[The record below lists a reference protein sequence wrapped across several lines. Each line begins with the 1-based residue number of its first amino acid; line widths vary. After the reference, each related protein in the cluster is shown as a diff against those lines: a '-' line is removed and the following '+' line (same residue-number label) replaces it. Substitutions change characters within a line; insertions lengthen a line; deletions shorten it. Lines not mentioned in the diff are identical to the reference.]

1 MSDDPYTIQ
10 PGRTREPPTTLFG
23 RLRYLGPGIIV
34 SGSIVGSGE
43 ILLTAGLGAVAGF
56 TLLWFVL
63 FSCWI
68 KSLVQAEL
76 ARYVVTTGDTYLR
89 TLNRMPGRTAARVEP
104 LRWSQPWRW
113 WRPKVEVAWP
123 IWFGLLGFVPGLV
136 TSGGIIGGAGQAL
149 GLLLDGVPFV
159 PEVDGKAATGIAAI
173 LVMLLLWTGRY
184 GRIERILVVMVMSFT
199 FTTIVCAALMQT
211 TEFQVNADDIVAGF
225 QFDFPL
231 EFLFLAVGMYGATGV
246 ASGEIAGYTYWCVE
260 KGYPSFIGGD
270 REDPRWVTRAK
281 GWIRVVQV
289 DVLVTL
295 VILTFAT
302 LSFYFLGAG
311 VLHSQGL
318 EPARGET
325 VAILANMFTL
335 TLGDWSTMLFIFGA
349 FFILFSTVLSGLGA
363 GSRSFPDLLVTFGFF
378 PRQNLATRLKWTR
391 GYIIGMPI
399 LSFLLYMFIER
410 PIAMVIV
417 GATFGAF
424 MLPIQA
430 IVTLYMQ
437 RKRMDPRVQPKKWV
451 TWCIVGVFLAMA
463 TLCAFYIYGIYLDN
477 FG

>member
-10 PGRTREPPTTLFG
+10 PGRTREPPTTVLG

-43 ILLTAGLGAVAGF
+43 ILLTAGLGAAAGF

-89 TLNRMPGRTAARVEP
+89 MLNRMPGRTAPRSVRP
-104 LRWSQPWRW
+104 GQW
-113 WRPKVEVAWP
+113 WRPRVEVSWP
-123 IWFGLLGFVPGLV
+123 IWFGLLGFIPGLI

-149 GLLLDGVPFV
+149 SLLLDAVPAI
-159 PEVDGKAATGIAAI
+159 PEVGGKAATGIAAI

-184 GRIERILVVMVMSFT
+184 GRIEKILVVMVMSFS

-211 TEFQVNADDIVAGF
+211 TEFQVTADDIVAGL
-225 QFDFPL
+225 QFEFPL

-260 KGYPSFIGGD
+260 KGYPSFVGGD
-270 REDPRWVTRAK
+270 REDPGWVARAK
-281 GWIRVVQV
+281 GWVRVVQL

-325 VAILANMFTL
+325 VETLANMFTL
-335 TLGDWSTMLFIFGA
+335 TLGDWSTLLFIFGA

-378 PRQNLATRLKWTR
+378 PREKLEIRLRWTR

-399 LSFLLYMFIER
+399 LSFLLYMLFER
-410 PIAMVIV
+410 PIAMIIV

-430 IVTLYMQ
+430 VVTLYMQ
-437 RKRMDPRVQPKKWV
+437 RKRMDPRVRPKNWV